1 MIVKQI
7 DYDGA
12 TGRVTITFH
21 PDGIKTIAMENRPEH
36 VETASQS
43 KPVSVDFQFS
53 IKQRGRGAKK
63 RIVEAAAPSDEPKL
77 SARTHTSHLALHA
90 CDPLRG
96 SHPTRRETTIADRR
110 FWACDQSTRDA
121 GREFPVATAPEIQEQ
136 LLFME
141 TTVAPVELI
150 QLKWLQAVATD
161 FNWEGQRKHWKS
173 LRV

>member
-1 MIVKQI
+1 M
-7 DYDGA
+7 
-12 TGRVTITFH
+12 
-21 PDGIKTIAMENRPEH
+21 
-36 VETASQS
+36 S
-43 KPVSVDFQFS
+43 KPVSVDFQFA

-63 RIVEAAAPSDEPKL
+63 RIVEGASQSDEPKPAL
-77 SARTHTSHLALHA
+77 ERIPRISRYMALAIHFEDLIRQGVVTDYADLARLGHVTRARVTQVMN
-90 CDPLRG
+90 LRLL
-96 SHPTRRETTIADRR
+96 
-110 FWACDQSTRDA
+110 
-121 GREFPVATAPEIQEQ
+121 APEIQEQ